1 MPNVF
6 NPVQEICPLQGNP
19 ISITNSDEITYVA
32 TPNVIFSTEPTECTK
47 LRRLLT
53 SSVRIKKLQALPDIG
68 ILTIVFD
75 DHVELRNISNLSNLN
90 DRCFQSLNLRVEDI
104 VTYSSSNASQA
115 PSRSSSSDI
124 LSLATVVIDKPI
136 TSDRDNPANP
146 DAFITLLALLSKN
159 QITILKWNNRE
170 YVDRYNLYVSNIKFL
185 KFTST
190 EDLICM
196 SSTKPNILIHINLQT
211 SKISHH
217 DLTRFLHLRSS
228 MLSFTNS
235 HYLASLGYYD
245 NRILFLKFDEFLNVD
260 YTNFD
265 SYNATKISNGHFK
278 KSQICFPFI
287 FLIYDN
293 SLEVRSVK
301 DFKLFQAIRANRI
314 IDVGYHDMRLSI
326 LSKNDIRTITAFPYN
341 RILEGLYSEKDYDNA
356 ILLIEN
362 LDIHYFLSTD
372 DESKRENVNLNQF
385 KFIKLRKF
393 NLLKAVD
400 LMNDGSENDFALSID
415 LFSEFLAPPKL
426 VVENIPKPI
435 KLILNNERSNSNNDA
450 KDLSASDRFC
460 INQLIKYLTDSK
472 RKLLRFKDSKDTVF
486 QFGNMEISLSI
497 YQDNDP
503 GFSVEENLI
512 LIDDYLF
519 KCYLLVN
526 VKMIGPF
533 LRLNNY
539 CDFDMV
545 EEKCKALCL
554 SEQLVAFYSSRN
566 DYTKAIRLLN
576 EQEKYD
582 DLLAFLQRMVQ
593 NDDPPI
599 DLIFE
604 NLKTLI
610 SALKNND
617 DTDPFYLVFL
627 NESFDYSNVHYDD
640 IIRHLQQEKWKQ
652 YLLDYLE
659 FIFTHE
665 NKTNL
670 QVTTQLLNIY
680 FEDIDGNSAKIQKL
694 FEKGHY
700 NANQALARLKTH
712 SQSEHAKR
720 LMVSPLQKLG
730 RYDDILSIY
739 VHELKD
745 TKEAVNFAL
754 NMRDIKNDSLSRGL
768 IFKIIDM
775 CLLEKDHSSIV
786 QFVLNNAN
794 LDFINFEEIL
804 IKLPNDMSMN
814 LMSSLLLMNL
824 KNMNTINH
832 RLVVKNELLRAN
844 LTHLKLDKMNLERK
858 MVRLTSSSV
867 CSKCGRYFNKSEI
880 LCFHPNGNILHYK
893 CSKVTY

>member
-136 TSDRDNPANP
+136 ASDRDNPANP

-217 DLTRFLHLRSS
+217 DLTRFLHL
-228 MLSFTNS
+228 
-235 HYLASLGYYD
+235 
-245 NRILFLKFDEFLNVD
+245 
-260 YTNFD
+260 
-265 SYNATKISNGHFK
+265 
-278 KSQICFPFI
+278 
-287 FLIYDN
+287 
-293 SLEVRSVK
+293 
-301 DFKLFQAIRANRI
+301 
-314 IDVGYHDMRLSI
+314 
-326 LSKNDIRTITAFPYN
+326 
-341 RILEGLYSEKDYDNA
+341 SEKDYDNA

-554 SEQLVAFYSSRN
+554 SEQLVAFYSSNTFIKR
-566 DYTKAIRLLN
+566 AR
-576 EQEKYD
+576 KYD